1 MNKILNIMGL
11 FLVFLSIFSIPCHAA
26 EQKGSLEL
34 DCIFEELVFDGDEY
48 AVTKI
53 ADLDN
58 GKIRM
63 LPEYKA
69 FDCNWNIL
77 ISSQVH
83 DRAEKIG
90 EYVAENGYFGDRGI
104 TKNGGKVIFENMDT
118 GLYLV
123 TRTYTENTEYI
134 VDPFLVSIPQVVD
147 GEVIYRVVVEPKFSE
162 VPDEESS
169 GVEKPSEPESS
180 EPSEQQDSEPFF
192 TGDKRSWQSLIYI
205 LIGAF
210 AVITGILLSDRKLK
224 GNKE

>member
-1 MNKILNIMGL
+1 MLPYTIKERPVPFG
-11 FLVFLSIFSIPCHAA
+11 VSS
-26 EQKGSLEL
+26 
-34 DCIFEELVFDGDEY
+34 
-48 AVTKI
+48 VTKVI
-53 ADLDN
+53 SSFLKLLVVMYSSGRPQGD
-58 GKIRM
+58 
-63 LPEYKA
+63 
-69 FDCNWNIL
+69 IL

-83 DRAEKIG
+83 DRAGKIG
-90 EYVAENGYFGDRGI
+90 EYVAEKGYFDDRGI

-169 GVEKPSEPESS
+169 GVDKPSEPESS
-180 EPSEQQDSEPFF
+180 EPSEQQDSGAFF
-192 TGDKRSWQSLIYI
+192 TGDNRSWQSLIYI

-210 AVITGILLSDRKLK
+210 AVITGILLSDGKLK

>member
-1 MNKILNIMGL
+1 MNKILNIMGI
-11 FLVFLSIFSIPCHAA
+11 FLVFLSIFSMPCHAA

-147 GEVIYRVVVEPKFSE
+147 GEVIYRVVVEPKFSIIS
-162 VPDEESS
+162 EESS
-169 GVEKPSEPESS
+169 GMDKPSEPESS

>member
-1 MNKILNIMGL
+1 
-11 FLVFLSIFSIPCHAA
+11 
-26 EQKGSLEL
+26 
-34 DCIFEELVFDGDEY
+34 
-48 AVTKI
+48 
-53 ADLDN
+53 
-58 GKIRM
+58 M

-147 GEVIYRVVVEPKFSE
+147 GEVIYRVVVEPKFSIIS
-162 VPDEESS
+162 EESS
-169 GVEKPSEPESS
+169 GMDKPSEPESS